1 MCYFTATYLILS
13 NQKDDESQSSV
24 QGFQSLGGKTAEMT
38 SQSPSQLEQ
47 SPSEG
52 LKSLEG
58 GGSSVTNESP
68 PLL

>member
-1 MCYFTATYLILS
+1 M
-13 NQKDDESQSSV
+13 E
-24 QGFQSLGGKTAEMT
+24 GFQSLGGETAEKP
-38 SQSPSQLEQ
+38 SQSTSQLEQ

-58 GGSSVTNESP
+58 GVSSVTNESP